1 MCVGVLYE
9 EKGER
14 KSPQV
19 CKSVWDYIDRLS
31 KKTPIFYNYMF
42 SPEDEEVRPQVHLA
56 NCEFL
61 VIVVVMAYSA
71 KNPKFSVLEILL
83 RPLDLCVQS
92 SLPHDSITYQCDTSF
107 FHATVIFRLY
117 TIRSFGANH
126 QLISLNQSITE
137 NNPITRGSSIST

>member
-56 NCEFL
+56 NLEYQENVPLFKQLNSKREGVYFL
-61 VIVVVMAYSA
+61 
-71 KNPKFSVLEILL
+71 
-83 RPLDLCVQS
+83 
-92 SLPHDSITYQCDTSF
+92 
-107 FHATVIFRLY
+107 
-117 TIRSFGANH
+117 
-126 QLISLNQSITE
+126 
-137 NNPITRGSSIST
+137 